1 MCWPSTTK
9 MWWSMCS
16 TQKSA
21 SYPPVFFS
29 SPIFSECSTAQQS
42 TAQKVKNTIY
52 TKRYSYSSSAG
63 CRIRNN
69 INIRYVQ
76 VDSIQQF
83 SVAAARNKKRW
94 PLNKRWEMMVSVLSG
109 CCCRHARKTRGFLI
123 LTRGKKIFPCCCCR
137 HNNKLGSL
145 DKQQSNSPTCLAYSD
160 GYRKYQMFFFQ

>member
-1 MCWPSTTK
+1 MPLFKCAGHPPPKCDDRCAQHKSPHLRYIPPCFST
-9 MWWSMCS
+9 
-16 TQKSA
+16 
-21 SYPPVFFS
+21 

-52 TKRYSYSSSAG
+52 TKRYSYFSSAG

-69 INIRYVQ
+69 INIRYIQ

-123 LTRGKKIFPCCCCR
+123 LTRG
-137 HNNKLGSL
+137 
-145 DKQQSNSPTCLAYSD
+145 
-160 GYRKYQMFFFQ
+160 RKYFRVVAVVTTTNSVA